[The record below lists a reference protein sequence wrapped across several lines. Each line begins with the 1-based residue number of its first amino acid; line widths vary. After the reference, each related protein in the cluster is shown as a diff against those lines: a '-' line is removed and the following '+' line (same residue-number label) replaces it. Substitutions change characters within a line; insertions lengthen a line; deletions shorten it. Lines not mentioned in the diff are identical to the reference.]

1 MPHNCLVV
9 WPFQCTSNSNVIF
22 IFYILWSFIK
32 FKSFGNSRGNSYIML
47 ISNSR
52 ASFPAQILSV
62 IVPLIRYF
70 QNHFYC
76 PFGSALMRYV
86 LLIRRFKMGSL
97 EKHLK
102 NLGCSLT
109 FPLKWSCGTTSK
121 LSYSNSSFRAVFAS
135 ISMSHFK
142 CFVSWPSSSK
152 LSLILVFE
160 L

>member
-1 MPHNCLVV
+1 MGLIARLWKPS
-9 WPFQCTSNSNVIF
+9 Q
-22 IFYILWSFIK
+22 ILTLFVSEILKKRHAGWILF
-32 FKSFGNSRGNSYIML
+32 
-47 ISNSR
+47 
-52 ASFPAQILSV
+52 ATCPAQILNV

-97 EKHLK
+97 VKAFNKPWL
-102 NLGCSLT
+102 LI
-109 FPLKWSCGTTSK
+109 KWSCGTTSK